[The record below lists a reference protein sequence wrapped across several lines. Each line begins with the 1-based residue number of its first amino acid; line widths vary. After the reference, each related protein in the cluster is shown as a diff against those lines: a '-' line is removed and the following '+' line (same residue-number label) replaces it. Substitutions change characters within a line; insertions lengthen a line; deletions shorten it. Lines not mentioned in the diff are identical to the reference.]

1 MPPPTIQDIIDARAV
16 VDAHLP
22 RTPLLH
28 SPAFSRML
36 DCEVYLKLEC
46 LAPIGSFK
54 ARGAINRIARLRPAE
69 KQRGVI
75 TASTGNHGG
84 AVAWAAQKIGAPAT
98 VVLPVGVPDIKRQAI
113 ADAGARII
121 VEGGNWNESCIVAR
135 RMAEEEELLYL
146 EDGEDPAIMAGA
158 GTVALDILDE
168 LPGMEVLVV
177 PVGGGNLIAGCAIA
191 VKAQQPAVRVVG
203 VQSEAAPAV
212 WQSWQRG
219 AVVSAES
226 NTFAGGIATTGPVPM
241 AFDVMR
247 RTVDAMYLV
256 SDDELMRC
264 IALTAKHHA
273 FIVEGAAAA
282 PLAAVQRYRADFA
295 GKRVVLIVSGR
306 NLDIV
311 TLARAL
317 ALETA

>member
-1 MPPPTIQDIIDARAV
+1 
-16 VDAHLP
+16 
-22 RTPLLH
+22 
-28 SPAFSRML
+28 
-36 DCEVYLKLEC
+36 
-46 LAPIGSFK
+46 
-54 ARGAINRIARLRPAE
+54 
-69 KQRGVI
+69 
-75 TASTGNHGG
+75 
-84 AVAWAAQKIGAPAT
+84 
-98 VVLPVGVPDIKRQAI
+98 
-113 ADAGARII
+113 
-121 VEGGNWNESCIVAR
+121 
-135 RMAEEEELLYL
+135 
-146 EDGEDPAIMAGA
+146 
-158 GTVALDILDE
+158 VALDILDE

-191 VKAQQPAVRVVG
+191 VKAQQPAGMRPPAASTAVPKASVLRPAVRVVG

-219 AVVSAES
+219 EVVSAES
-226 NTFAGGIATTGPVPM
+226 NTFAGGIATTGPVQM

-256 SDDELMRC
+256 SETELMRS
-264 IALTAKHHA
+264 IALIAKHHA

-306 NLDIV
+306 NLDIA
-311 TLARAL
+311 TLSRAL

>member
-1 MPPPTIQDIIDARAV
+1 MPPPTYHDIVDARVV

-28 SPAFSRML
+28 SPALSRML
-36 DCEVYLKLEC
+36 ECEVYLKLES

-54 ARGAINRIARLRPAE
+54 ARGAINRIARLTPAE

-84 AVAWAAQKIGAPAT
+84 AVAWAAQKMGTAAV
-98 VVLPVGVPDIKRQAI
+98 VVLPHGVPDIKRQAI

-121 VEGGNWNESCIVAR
+121 VEGANWNESCVAAR
-135 RMAEEEELLYL
+135 RVAARESMLYL
-146 EDGEDPAIMAGA
+146 EDGEDPVIMAGA

-168 LPGMEVLVV
+168 LPEFDVLVV
-177 PVGGGNLIAGCAIA
+177 PVGGGNFIAGCAIA
-191 VKAQQPAVRVVG
+191 VKAKRPSARVVG

-219 AVVSAES
+219 EIVSADS
-226 NTFAGGIATTGPVPM
+226 RTFAGGIATTAPVAM
-241 AFDVMR
+241 AFAVMR
-247 RTVDAMYLV
+247 QTVAGMYLV
-256 SDDELMRC
+256 SEDELMRG
-264 IALTAKHHA
+264 IALIAKHHA

-282 PLAAVQRYRADFA
+282 PLAAVQRYPADFK
-295 GKRVVLIVSGR
+295 GQRVVLVVSGR
-306 NLDIV
+306 NLDMA

-317 ALETA
+317 AMG